1 MNTRPPASQSLVSTE
16 WLAAHLDAPDIVV
29 VDGSYYLPT
38 QKRDG
43 REEYLAAHIPGAVFF
58 DVNAIADTTTDL
70 PHMLPRPEA
79 FSSAMR
85 QLGIGDGV
93 TIVVYDGLGLFS
105 AARVWWTFRIFGVRD
120 VYVLD
125 GGFPKWKAEGRP
137 IEFGEIKRTPRHFTS
152 RFDPTAVADMA
163 EVKQTLAD
171 KSAQVVD
178 ARSAE
183 RFAGTAPEPRPGL
196 PSGHMPGAFNLPYS
210 EIVRG
215 RPPGRTRSHRG
226 RVQESRR
233 RSRQADRDQ
242 LRLRRDRRH
251 PVARRST
258 PSASRRRA
266 SMTAPGPNGPRSPT
280 PPSSR
285 NRNPDGGTLLSRR
298 ALVTGAAQRHRTGHR
313 QTASRAMA
321 GRSPHSICRRAG
333 WRAHLRNPPHVLLIE
348 GDVAN
353 AAAVDARLP
362 KPLEDASAGSTV
374 LCPMPAS

>member
-1 MNTRPPASQSLVSTE
+1 MNSRPPASPTLVSTE

-43 REEYLAAHIPGAVFF
+43 HEEYLAAHIPGAVFF

-70 PHMLPRPEA
+70 PHMLPSPEA

-137 IEFGEIKRTPRHFTS
+137 IELHEVKRTPRHFTA
-152 RFDPTAVADMA
+152 RFNRPAVADMA
-163 EVKQTLAD
+163 SVKQTLSD

-196 PSGHMPGAFNLPYS
+196 PSGHMPGAFNVPYS
-210 EIVRG
+210 EIVEDG
-215 RPPGRTRSHRG
+215 RLVEPDRIAAAFAKGGVDTDKPIVTSCGSGVTAAILWLGLDAIGKPPKS
-226 RVQESRR
+226 
-233 RSRQADRDQ
+233 
-242 LRLRRDRRH
+242 LY
-251 PVARRST
+251 
-258 PSASRRRA
+258 
-266 SMTAPGPNGPRSPT
+266 
-280 PPSSR
+280 
-285 NRNPDGGTLLSRR
+285 DGSWTEW
-298 ALVTGAAQRHRTGHR
+298 AAQPD
-313 QTASRAMA
+313 AA
-321 GRSPHSICRRAG
+321 
-333 WRAHLRNPPHVLLIE
+333 IE
-348 GDVAN
+348 
-353 AAAVDARLP
+353 P
-362 KPLEDASAGSTV
+362 KPKS
-374 LCPMPAS
+374 